1 MLWASKENQ
10 AIDKQ
15 LNQLYNK
22 QQIGSANL
30 QYNTDLAMKAFDF
43 KVDQNKTA
51 QSQAFEAAKL
61 QAQQDFTVR
70 QDERNFSQ
78 QKELGAI
85 QNKYQESRD
94 VMNYTQDL
102 QKLGITDAM
111 QTRRDK
117 LNNTQQIELTR
128 IQNQYKDSSDVRNY
142 NQEIDKLKFQYANDP
157 ENITKNLENQANS
170 GTLGIMGNGKIT
182 GYGGEYDGFK

>member
-22 QQIGSANL
+22 QQIGTANL
-30 QYNTDLAMKAFDF
+30 KYNTDLAMKAFDF
-43 KVDQNKTA
+43 KIDQNKTA

-61 QAQQDFTVR
+61 QAQQEFTIR

-78 QKELGAI
+78 QKEFAGI

-94 VMNYTQDL
+94 VMNYKQDL

-111 QTRRDK
+111 QTRRDE
-117 LNNTQQIELTR
+117 LNNTQQLELTR
-128 IQNQYKDSSDVRNY
+128 IQNKYKDAADVRNY
-142 NQEIDKLKFQYANDP
+142 NQDIDKLKFQFANDP
-157 ENITKNLENQANS
+157 ENIKKNLENQAN
-170 GTLGIMGNGKIT
+170 
-182 GYGGEYDGFK
+182 